1 MLPNFERSL
10 WLSSPHPPSEAL
22 SDVVTVSTQS
32 CVNLRKLSLQGKS
45 TNGASYSICKHAN
58 TDSCDEAIPRHQGRC
73 EPMQGQDGCRGRQ
86 LLCPFKHTETLFLG
100 LPFSLSSHC
109 TIDAPGLRDLVSVL
123 RPGTEKSLRNAKER
137 CFSFKRFVEGGNVSN
152 WDEQFGNQIKAK
164 MDEKWMPQSP
174 WESSRTMHSLLPLS
188 QGRKP
193 CSLKSRSYYFEILQ
207 APQHSAVLFLFF
219 VVLCMVFFRCNKRHF
234 YFWMMFPARYWLEM
248 PWPES
253 LACG

>member
-1 MLPNFERSL
+1 MGQVT
-10 WLSSPHPPSEAL
+10 LSASMQTRTAVMKPSPGIRAGVSPCRDRMDVGVSNCSVPS
-22 SDVVTVSTQS
+22 ST
-32 CVNLRKLSLQGKS
+32 R
-45 TNGASYSICKHAN
+45 
-58 TDSCDEAIPRHQGRC
+58 
-73 EPMQGQDGCRGRQ
+73 
-86 LLCPFKHTETLFLG
+86 ETLF
-100 LPFSLSSHC
+100 FSLSSHC

-137 CFSFKRFVEGGNVSN
+137 CFSLKRFVEGGNVSN

-219 VVLCMVFFRCNKRHF
+219 VVLCMVFFRCNKQHF